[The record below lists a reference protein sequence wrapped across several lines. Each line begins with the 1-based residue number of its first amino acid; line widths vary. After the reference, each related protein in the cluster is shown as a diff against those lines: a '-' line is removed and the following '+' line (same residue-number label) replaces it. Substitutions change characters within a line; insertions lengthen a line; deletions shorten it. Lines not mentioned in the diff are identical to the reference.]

1 MERGENTSSKNR
13 ARRRTKKEQPNAFN
27 AILSIKHTQASDTL
41 RGVPQKSNVESC
53 KELLRSTY
61 IYNVDHEKRDER
73 TMGTGGIRQERHED
87 GAIYQSYENATV
99 WYKATA
105 SERWMKR

>member
-1 MERGENTSSKNR
+1 MDGKGREHELEEPRSPSYV
-13 ARRRTKKEQPNAFN
+13 KEQPNAFN

-73 TMGTGGIRQERHED
+73 TIGTGGYPARKARGRRIHQF
-87 GAIYQSYENATV
+87 YENATV
-99 WYKATA
+99 
-105 SERWMKR
+105 